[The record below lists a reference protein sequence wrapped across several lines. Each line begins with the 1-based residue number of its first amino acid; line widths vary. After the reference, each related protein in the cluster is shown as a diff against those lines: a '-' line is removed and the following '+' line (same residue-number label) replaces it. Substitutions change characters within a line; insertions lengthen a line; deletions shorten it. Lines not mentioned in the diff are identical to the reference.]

1 MQLQRLKFLT
11 QESGL
16 KLQTLLTT
24 FTLNLIIFDLSD
36 LIFLSHFYKPAFAS
50 CPQHWNEIQNRQQ
63 EEKIWRYEEICHQFR
78 ELWVFRKSSIECVKG
93 LELSSQSA
101 EVFRSF
107 LFVCFACL
115 FFQYSNIPISR
126 CRISIST
133 MLGKLWTKIYLRT
146 ATNKG
151 KRCSFL
157 WITYLAKS

>member
-16 KLQTLLTT
+16 KLQTLLAT

-36 LIFLSHFYKPAFAS
+36 LIFLSHFYKPAFSS

-63 EEKIWRYEEICHQFR
+63 EKKIWRYEEFCHQFR
-78 ELWVFRKSSIECVKG
+78 ELWVFRKSSTECVKG

-115 FFQYSNIPISR
+115 FFNIPIYLLVDVGLVYLQCLVSFEQK
-126 CRISIST
+126 SICVQ
-133 MLGKLWTKIYLRT
+133 LLTKVKDVVSYELLT
-146 ATNKG
+146 
-151 KRCSFL
+151 
-157 WITYLAKS
+157 